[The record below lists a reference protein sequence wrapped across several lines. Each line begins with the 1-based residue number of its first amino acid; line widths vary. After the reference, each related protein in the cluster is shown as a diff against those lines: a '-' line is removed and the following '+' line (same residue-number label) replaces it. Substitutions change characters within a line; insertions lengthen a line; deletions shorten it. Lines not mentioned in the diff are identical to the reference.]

1 MARPELSRSSSM
13 YPDLQKEL
21 ETFERRTPKSAEAYK
36 KNLQRHPRGVASNY
50 RHYDPWPIFVK
61 DAGGSKFRDLDGN
74 EYIDYNLT
82 FGALM
87 AAHCQPDVMK
97 AVEKRL
103 STGTMFG
110 MPHDLEWEL
119 AEEICDRFPV
129 EMVRFGNSGTE
140 ATMHAIRLVRAA
152 TARDKII
159 KFEGAYHGL
168 HDSALVSVKPH
179 APDFGDIDNPIS
191 VTGGLGVPK
200 SAIANVLIATFNN
213 LATVERRVKEN
224 PGEIAAIILEPILMN
239 VGLCM
244 PQAGFLKG
252 LREIA
257 TRNGAL
263 LIFDEVKTGAKLGWG
278 GASEY
283 FGVQPDMIC
292 LAKSIGG
299 GFPLAAFGAHKSVM
313 DLISQ
318 HKVFHGGT
326 YNTNPVSMAA
336 GLATFRHVLTR
347 ENYVHVDKLSKKLTD
362 GYRKIVTKS
371 GLQAYIAQAGANGA
385 LMLYP
390 QEIHNY
396 RDWTAVD
403 IDLWRHYWFG
413 MVNRGVMA
421 QPYWW
426 DEQWT
431 ISVQHTEADI
441 DQHLAAFDDIAA
453 SLAKAQQ
460 ERVGQPALATH

>member
-1 MARPELSRSSSM
+1 
-13 YPDLQKEL
+13 
-21 ETFERRTPKSAEAYK
+21 
-36 KNLQRHPRGVASNY
+36 
-50 RHYDPWPIFVK
+50 VK
-61 DAGGSKFRDLDGN
+61 DARGSRFRDLDGN
-74 EYIDYNLT
+74 EYIDHNLC

-87 AAHCQPDVMK
+87 AGHCHPAVMS

-103 STGTMFG
+103 STGTMLG
-110 MPHDLEWEL
+110 MPHDMEWQL
-119 AEEICDRFPV
+119 AEEICSRFPV

-140 ATMHAIRLVRAA
+140 ATMHSIRLARAA
-152 TARDKII
+152 TGRDMVL
-159 KFEGAYHGL
+159 KFEGGYHGL
-168 HDSALVSVKPH
+168 HDAALVSVKPH
-179 APDFGDIDNPIS
+179 APDFGDINAPTS
-191 VTGGLGVPK
+191 VPGGQGVPK
-200 SAIANVLIATFNN
+200 ASVANVTISTFND
-213 LATVERRVKEN
+213 LASVELRFKQF
-224 PGEIAAIILEPILMN
+224 PGQIAAIILEPILMN

-244 PQAGFLKG
+244 PQPGFLEG
-252 LREIA
+252 LRDIA

-283 FGVQPDMIC
+283 FGVKPDMIC

-299 GFPLAAFGAHKSVM
+299 GLPLAAFGASSAVM

-336 GLATFRHVLTR
+336 GLATFHHVLTR
-347 ENYVHVDKLSKKLTD
+347 ENYAHVEKLGRKLTD
-362 GYRKIVTKS
+362 GYRKTLAKV
-371 GLQAYIAQAGANGA
+371 GLQAYIVSAGANGA

-390 QEIHNY
+390 KEIVNY
-396 RDWTAVD
+396 RDWLAVD
-403 IDLWRHYWFG
+403 VDLWRLYWFG

-421 QPYWW
+421 QPYWQ

-441 DQHLAAFDDIAA
+441 DQHLAAFADIAPA
-453 SLAKAQQ
+453 LAQAQQ
-460 ERVGQPALATH
+460 ERSAVVAAH

>member
-1 MARPELSRSSSM
+1 M

-21 ETFERRTPKSAEAYK
+21 DTFVRRTPKSAEAHK
-36 KNLQRHPRGVASNY
+36 KNLKRIPLGVASNY
-50 RHYDPWPIFVK
+50 RAYDPYPIFVK
-61 DAGGSKFRDLDGN
+61 EGGVASNYRAYDPYPIFVKEGQGSHFRDLDGN
-74 EYIDYNLT
+74 DYLDHNLC

-87 AAHCQPDVMK
+87 AGHCHPAVMK
-97 AVEKRL
+97 AVGDRL
-103 STGTMFG
+103 TTGTMFG
-110 MPHDLEWEL
+110 MPHDMEWEL

-140 ATMHAIRLVRAA
+140 ATMHGIRLARAA
-152 TARDKII
+152 TGRDKIV

-179 APDFGDIDNPIS
+179 APDFGDIHAPTS
-191 VTGGLGVPK
+191 VPGGLGVPK
-200 SAIANVLIATFNN
+200 ASLDNVLIATFND
-213 LATVERRVKEN
+213 LATVERRFREN
-224 PGEIAAIILEPILMN
+224 PEQIAAIILEPILMN

-244 PQAGFLKG
+244 PQPGFLEG

-257 TRNGAL
+257 TKNGAL

-283 FGVQPDMIC
+283 FGVIPDMIC

-299 GFPLAAFGAHKSVM
+299 GLPLAAFGTHKSVM
-313 DLISQ
+313 DLISE

-336 GLATFRHVLTR
+336 GLATFR
-347 ENYVHVDKLSKKLTD
+347 SKKLTD
-362 GYRKIVTKS
+362 GYRDVVAKS
-371 GLQAYIAQAGANGA
+371 GLQAYVISAGANGA

-390 QEIHNY
+390 DEIRNY
-396 RDWTAVD
+396 RDWITVD
-403 IDLWRHYWFG
+403 TDLWRHYWFA
-413 MVNRGVMA
+413 MVNRGVMP

-431 ISVQHTEADI
+431 ISVQHTAADI
-441 DQHLAAFDDIAA
+441 DKHIAAFADVAPA
-453 SLAKAQQ
+453 LAKAQQ
-460 ERVGQPALATH
+460 EHSTAVVAH